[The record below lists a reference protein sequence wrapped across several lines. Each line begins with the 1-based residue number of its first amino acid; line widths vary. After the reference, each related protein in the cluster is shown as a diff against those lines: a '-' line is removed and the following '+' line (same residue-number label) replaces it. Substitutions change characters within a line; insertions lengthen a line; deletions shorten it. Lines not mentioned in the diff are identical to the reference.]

1 MGYDERVIPQKTVH
15 EWEKPWTEADWKS
28 HESALVK
35 LDAEYIEIVRPAK
48 ERKMNPFDL
57 YQIRH
62 DGLNKDLEFI
72 TSKSMD
78 GFTNYYINK
87 WKLDKLQIW
96 RERNMTPNQRVEL
109 KSRIIKLFSGVSKLH
124 FNNV

>member
-1 MGYDERVIPQKTVH
+1 MAYEEKRIVERTVH

-35 LDAEYIEIVRPAK
+35 LDAEYIEIVRTAK
-48 ERKMNPFDL
+48 ERKMNPFVL